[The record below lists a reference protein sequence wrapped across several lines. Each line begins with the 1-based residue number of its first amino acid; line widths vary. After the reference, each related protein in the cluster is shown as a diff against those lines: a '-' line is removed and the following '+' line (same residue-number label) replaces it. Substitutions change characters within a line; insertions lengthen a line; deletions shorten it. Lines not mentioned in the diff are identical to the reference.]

1 LQGAADSGNNPRD
14 GYQSGVLSKMSQ
26 LQRTQQPPAVYKTF
40 MMDSTR
46 WDNFK
51 SRDGDIFICTPP
63 KCGTTWTQMIC
74 AMLIFQKTQ
83 FDRPLSDYTPWLD
96 MLIAPADKVLAALE
110 AQTHRRFIKT
120 HTPFDGLPY
129 YPGTTYLCVGR
140 DPRDAFMSF
149 GNHMKNINPEFM
161 EKAMANVG
169 PDVKLPAPGGG
180 GLGERFIAE
189 ITATATPGATDNP
202 AGVLPYVKSFWDYR
216 HLPNIHFLHYS
227 DMKRDLGG
235 EMRRIAQILGITVSE
250 NLWPEL
256 IRAAEFANM
265 KENSAALAPDAKT
278 GIWRDPGRFFNKG
291 ESGQWR
297 DVLGDKELA
306 VYEKT
311 MRELPAD
318 LAEWIE
324 KGAQG

>member
-1 LQGAADSGNNPRD
+1 MTRAQKPS
-14 GYQSGVLSKMSQ
+14 
-26 LQRTQQPPAVYKTF
+26 AVYKTF

-74 AMLIFQKTQ
+74 ALLIFQKTE

-96 MLIAPADKVLAALE
+96 MLIAPVEKVLAALE

-161 EKAMANVG
+161 EKAMANAG
-169 PDVKLPAPGGG
+169 PDVKLPSGGG
-180 GLGERFIAE
+180 GGSIGDRFIEE
-189 ITATATPGATDNP
+189 ITRTGTPGATDNP

-216 HLPNIHFLHYS
+216 HLPNIHFLHYN

-235 EMRRIAQILGITVSE
+235 EMRGIAKILGIKVAE

-265 KENSAALAPDAKT
+265 KENSASLAPDAKT
-278 GIWRDPGRFFNKG
+278 GIWRDPGNFFNKG

-297 DVLGDKELA
+297 DVLGPGELA
-306 VYEKT
+306 VLDET
-311 MRELPAD
+311 LRERLSPE
-318 LAEWIE
+318 LAHWLMHG
-324 KGAQG
+324 KSGGA

>member
-1 LQGAADSGNNPRD
+1 MTRAQKPS
-14 GYQSGVLSKMSQ
+14 
-26 LQRTQQPPAVYKTF
+26 AVYKTF

-74 AMLIFQKTQ
+74 ALLIFQKTE

-96 MLIAPADKVLAALE
+96 MLIAPVEKVLAALE

-161 EKAMANVG
+161 EKAMANAG
-169 PDVKLPAPGGG
+169 PDVKLPSGGG
-180 GLGERFIAE
+180 GGSIGDRFIEE
-189 ITATATPGATDNP
+189 ITRTGTPGATDNP

-216 HLPNIHFLHYS
+216 HLPNIHFMHYS

-235 EMRRIAQILGITVSE
+235 EMRRIAQILGINVAE

-256 IRAAEFANM
+256 IQAAEFANM
-265 KENSAALAPDAKT
+265 KENSASLAPDAKT
-278 GIWRDPGRFFNKG
+278 GIWRDPGNFFNKG

-297 DVLGDKELA
+297 DVLGPRELA
-306 VYEKT
+306 VLEET
-311 MRELPAD
+311 LRERLSPE
-318 LAEWIE
+318 LAHWIMHG
-324 KGAQG
+324 KLAGP